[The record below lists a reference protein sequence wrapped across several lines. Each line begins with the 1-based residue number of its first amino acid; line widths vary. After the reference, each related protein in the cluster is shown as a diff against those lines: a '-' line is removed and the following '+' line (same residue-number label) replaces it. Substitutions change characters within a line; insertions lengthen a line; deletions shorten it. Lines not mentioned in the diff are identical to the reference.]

1 MSQLRNNIHLQQ
13 LFDLLRDLWI
23 DEKFVQDKTG
33 VKTVEL
39 IDHQVNFDPNF
50 PLLDVGFFKTSED
63 YVKRELDW
71 YLSEDLSIHPHM
83 SDIKIWGQ
91 VCSSRGMINSNY
103 GFTTFSEENGHQY
116 RYALETL
123 KRDKTSRR
131 AVIQYNRPN
140 MVEDYNKD
148 GMSDYICTI
157 YVNCLIR
164 DDTLIYMVRQRSCDL
179 RTGLP
184 NDLAWHC
191 YVYQRLLKDL
201 QQVYPTLR
209 SQNDS
214 LHFTF
219 DSLHLYER
227 NFKLFEKSLQ
237 DIKETT

>member
-1 MSQLRNNIHLQQ
+1 MSQEENNKRVQKVFIE
-13 LFDLLRDLWI
+13 LRDLWTW
-23 DEKFVQDKTG
+23 ETFVPDKTG

-39 IDHQVNFDPNF
+39 VDKQLNLDPEF
-50 PLLDVGFFKTSED
+50 PLLDLGLFKTSQD

-91 VCSSRGMINSNY
+91 VCSKTGMINSNY

-116 RYALETL
+116 KYALETL
-123 KRDKTSRR
+123 KRDKSSRR
-131 AVIQYNRPN
+131 AVIQYNRPS

-148 GMSDYICTI
+148 GMSDYLCTI

-164 DDTLIYMVRQRSCDL
+164 DDVLFYLVRQRSCDL

-191 YVYQRLLKDL
+191 YVYQRLFKDL
-201 QQVYPTLR
+201 QETYPKLR
-209 SQNDS
+209 SQDDS

-237 DIKETT
+237 D